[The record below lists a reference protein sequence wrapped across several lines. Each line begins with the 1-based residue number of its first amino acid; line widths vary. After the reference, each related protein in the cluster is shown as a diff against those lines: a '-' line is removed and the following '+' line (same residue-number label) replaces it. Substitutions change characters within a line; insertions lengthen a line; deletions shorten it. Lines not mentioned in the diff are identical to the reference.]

1 MNPKWDRSAVNF
13 PYPVIH
19 FYLWEH
25 HGCGMKGEIGLA
37 GLANFSSRLAV
48 VFSFPD
54 EVSFTFVV
62 YSQVHFSE
70 ARRAHRAETHHPSSC
85 VSPETF
91 QVYCGVNKTS
101 RKDRLL
107 TARRQ
112 RYNVTILFSLARV
125 DGIYL
130 RRNVYR
136 AEIYSLTYHR

>member
-1 MNPKWDRSAVNF
+1 
-13 PYPVIH
+13 
-19 FYLWEH
+19 
-25 HGCGMKGEIGLA
+25 MKGEIGLA

-48 VFSFPD
+48 VFPFAD

-62 YSQVHFSE
+62 HSQVHFSE
-70 ARRAHRAETHHPSSC
+70 ARRTTALKLHHPSSC
-85 VSPETF
+85 ISPETF

-112 RYNVTILFSLARV
+112 RYSVTILFSLTRV

-136 AEIYSLTYHR
+136 AEIYQFDASRVIRSGGEARVCSN